1 MIKMVYNDAAQWA
14 REVLK
19 VKKIIIHGP
28 QVSKVKIFEALRL
41 YFIIRLLYCVIMD
54 KIEHTDT
61 CGFEYM
67 AIQSEQ
73 VTVDTWGFE

>member
-1 MIKMVYNDAAQWA
+1 MAQA
-14 REVLK
+14 R
-19 VKKIIIHGP
+19 P
-28 QVSKVKIFEALRL
+28 QDNL
-41 YFIIRLLYCVIMD
+41 YFWSSEVVFYIVIMD